1 MSPVAPVATEQLA
14 CPESSS
20 TGGQPG
26 ICAPSF
32 RKVTLP
38 VGVGCSAAM
47 ASAPYVGDASGEAPV
62 VTVAVR
68 SPAPS
73 DCTCVDVAV
82 RDPIAADV
90 VSTRAELL
98 LSSGACRPTATHAA
112 SFASGT
118 HE

>member
-1 MSPVAPVATEQLA
+1 
-14 CPESSS
+14 
-20 TGGQPG
+20 
-26 ICAPSF
+26 
-32 RKVTLP
+32 
-38 VGVGCSAAM
+38 
-47 ASAPYVGDASGEAPV
+47 V

-98 LSSGACRPTATHAA
+98 LSSRACRPTATHAA

-118 HE
+118 HETPHKATCPPPTGSTGAGVGVRDHADPSHVSTTARAGYARPELFWPPPP